1 MSVRKPAPDNLQPQ
15 EFKFSKDNLAEAK
28 KLIAKY
34 PEGRQKSAVISL
46 LYLVQNQ
53 NNGWI
58 PTVAMDEVAKMLEI
72 PFIRV
77 YEVASFYMMF
87 NLHPIGKNHIQ
98 ICTTT
103 PCWLRGSDEI
113 KQACK
118 SKLSIDIGQTTKDSL
133 FTISEVECLGAC
145 ANAPMVQINND
156 YFEDL
161 DAKSMAE
168 IIDDLT
174 KGKKIKPGSRNGR
187 KCSAPLGER
196 STLKGNLVC

>member
-1 MSVRKPAPDNLQPQ
+1 MSVRKPAPDNLQPK

-118 SKLSIDIGQTTKDSL
+118 SKLSIDIGQTTKDSV

-145 ANAPMVQINND
+145 GYAPMMQLGD
-156 YFEDL
+156 FYQEHL
-161 DAKSMAE
+161 TEAK
-168 IIDDLT
+168 IDQLISDC
-174 KGKKIKPGSRNGR
+174 KDGKI
-187 KCSAPLGER
+187 
-196 STLKGNLVC
+196 TLHDK